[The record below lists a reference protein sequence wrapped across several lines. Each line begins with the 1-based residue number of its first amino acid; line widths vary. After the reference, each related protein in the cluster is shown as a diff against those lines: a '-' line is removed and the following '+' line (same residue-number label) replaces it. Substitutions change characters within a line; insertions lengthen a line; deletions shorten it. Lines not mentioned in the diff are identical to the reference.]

1 MFLESWCFWKVG
13 DNGCWPWYFHHPEAV
28 TQRCSRVRVNGNTLN
43 REKMAQRAIKSHEN
57 ISHFTIAIR
66 LIWIL
71 CSVKKVLLKI
81 SQNLHENTCVGI
93 SFLIQLQVFS
103 PQLFWRT
110 PAKCCFWSLKGR
122 WILIIFLVRLKKK
135 HLKIKFNKENLLT
148 NTLIKNVSSYHEIPK
163 LHLLE
168 SVNDVK
174 MEVRKNQLRL
184 INFSF
189 FKKYVSNWDYQSL
202 ENVLPEI
209 RENGTINKSKIL
221 FVTMLTWYTIISE
234 RSGIETDT
242 NLQENHSQPIT
253 SDITTPN
260 LSSKPTTTNQDSL
273 EHRIL
278 W

>member
-1 MFLESWCFWKVG
+1 
-13 DNGCWPWYFHHPEAV
+13 
-28 TQRCSRVRVNGNTLN
+28 
-43 REKMAQRAIKSHEN
+43 
-57 ISHFTIAIR
+57 
-66 LIWIL
+66 
-71 CSVKKVLLKI
+71 
-81 SQNLHENTCVGI
+81 
-93 SFLIQLQVFS
+93 
-103 PQLFWRT
+103 
-110 PAKCCFWSLKGR
+110 
-122 WILIIFLVRLKKK
+122 
-135 HLKIKFNKENLLT
+135 
-148 NTLIKNVSSYHEIPK
+148 
-163 LHLLE
+163 
-168 SVNDVK
+168 

-260 LSSKPTTTNQDSL
+260 LSSKPTTKNQDSL

>member
-1 MFLESWCFWKVG
+1 M
-13 DNGCWPWYFHHPEAV
+13 
-28 TQRCSRVRVNGNTLN
+28 
-43 REKMAQRAIKSHEN
+43 
-57 ISHFTIAIR
+57 
-66 LIWIL
+66 
-71 CSVKKVLLKI
+71 
-81 SQNLHENTCVGI
+81 
-93 SFLIQLQVFS
+93 
-103 PQLFWRT
+103 
-110 PAKCCFWSLKGR
+110 
-122 WILIIFLVRLKKK
+122 
-135 HLKIKFNKENLLT
+135 
-148 NTLIKNVSSYHEIPK
+148 
-163 LHLLE
+163 LE
-168 SVNDVK
+168 SVNDVEI
-174 MEVRKNQLRL
+174 EVRKNQLRL
-184 INFSF
+184 INFGF

-209 RENGTINKSKIL
+209 RENGTIHKSKIL